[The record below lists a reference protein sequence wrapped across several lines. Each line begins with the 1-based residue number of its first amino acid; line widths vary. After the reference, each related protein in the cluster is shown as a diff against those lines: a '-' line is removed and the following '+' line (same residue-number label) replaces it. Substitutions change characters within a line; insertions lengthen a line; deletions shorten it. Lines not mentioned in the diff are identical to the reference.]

1 MIQPL
6 RRVVKTHL
14 SSTDPTREQE
24 DGWSLDLENRHLQR
38 SCLDKSCFKSY
49 QLMIQP
55 LRMVIKT
62 HLSSTDPTREQEDG
76 SSLDRRMDTY
86 KEVALTKVA

>member
-6 RRVVKTHL
+6 RMVVKTHL

-24 DGWSLDLENRHLQR
+24 DGWSLD
-38 SCLDKSCFKSY
+38 
-49 QLMIQP
+49 
-55 LRMVIKT
+55 
-62 HLSSTDPTREQEDG
+62 
-76 SSLDRRMDTY
+76 RRMDTY